1 MLPSD
6 IEVGDGRRFSLRES
20 GPADMLDLI
29 EAAGSAA
36 SSTAWMRYA
45 LMICSVSA
53 IDGKPVLMP
62 LTKNAV
68 RDLAKR
74 IGNAGMDALA
84 RIHYPDEEDS
94 DRAPT
99 SEFDTAKN

>member
-1 MLPSD
+1 MLPPEID
-6 IEVGDGRRFSLRES
+6 DGDGRLFTLREAN
-20 GPADMLDLI
+20 PADMLDLI

-36 SSTAWMRYA
+36 SSGAWMRYA

-68 RDLAKR
+68 RDLARR
-74 IGNAGMDALA
+74 IGNGGMEALA
-84 RIHYPDEEDS
+84 RAHYPEQLDDGT
-94 DRAPT
+94 AP
-99 SEFDTAKN
+99 SVEVDTAKN